1 MAYENKGSGGAES
14 VTSRAGPVQYVE
26 AGEGDAGQRLDNFL
40 MRTLKGVPR
49 THVYR
54 LLRKGEV
61 RVNSK
66 RAKPEQRLAAGDR
79 IRLPPVRRPEA
90 GEAASGVRAPSPS
103 LQKLITDAIIY
114 EDPDLLV
121 VNKPAGVAVHGGSG
135 MSHGVIEVLRAA
147 RPDAKEL
154 DLVHR
159 LDRDTSGCLIVAK
172 RRAALRDLHAQL
184 REGRAEKRYLALVC
198 GKWDLGQKRIE
209 LPLATGERRGG
220 ERHVAVRGHG
230 QMAVSTFRPVQ
241 FFGTAA
247 TLMEVEIGTGKTH
260 QIRVHA
266 AYAGHPVAGDDKYG
280 DRECNEVLK
289 NYGLG
294 RMFLHAASIGVNRP
308 GTHEPLHVSAPLS
321 AELHAVL
328 EALLKA
334 PGSRRG
340 ARRR

>member
-1 MAYENKGSGGAES
+1 MAYENGAPATQDSVKSVAGG
-14 VTSRAGPVQYVE
+14 VQYVE

-40 MRTLKGVPR
+40 VRVLKGVPR

-66 RAKPEQRLAAGDR
+66 RARPDQRVEAGDR
-79 IRLPPVRRPEA
+79 IRLPPIRRPQPVAE
-90 GEAASGVRAPSPS
+90 GSVRPPSPS
-103 LQKLITDAIIY
+103 LQKLVTGAIVY
-114 EDPDLLV
+114 EDDDLLV
-121 VNKPAGVAVHGGSG
+121 LNKPAGLAVHGGSG
-135 MSHGVIEVLRAA
+135 MAHGVIEVLRAA

-159 LDRDTSGCLIVAK
+159 LDRETSGCLIVAK

-184 REGRAEKRYLALVC
+184 REGQAEKRYLALVC
-198 GKWDLGQKRIE
+198 GKWNLGQKRIE

-220 ERHVAVRGHG
+220 ERHVAVRTHG

-241 FFGTAA
+241 FFGNVAS
-247 TLMEVEIGTGKTH
+247 LVEVEIGTGKTH

-280 DRECNEVLK
+280 DRECNDVLK
-289 NYGLG
+289 NYGLS
-294 RMFLHAASIGVNRP
+294 RMFLHAASIGVSRP

-328 EALLKA
+328 DELLKA